1 MKARVASP
9 LAALENFLLA
19 LIAPHSSI
27 QSPVAYR
34 QAQLNAAISLSFSL
48 IIFFGTLVSFL
59 ITGSLTPLFVAALL
73 FALLAFVAYL
83 LSRSPRFELAAWVLL
98 LGFLGLAYFAS
109 FTSQYLALF
118 LVVSFSVLYVL
129 TNLIP
134 LRSMFWLILFNT
146 LILVVSTTLFAPN
159 LAAIERLNVLA
170 GVFTLGLFILLFAW
184 HRNNLERLRLDEIRQ
199 SQAVIEERNRQLEM
213 AQSQL
218 QKRFAEI
225 QLAAEVGRAV
235 SQVRALA
242 DLLRDA
248 VERIRARFDLY
259 YVQVYLVNPSRTHLV
274 LEAGTG
280 EVGLALRAR
289 RHQLLLNSASINGRA
304 ATEKKAVVIPDTARS
319 SFFRPNPLLPRT
331 RAEMAVPLIIGDEV
345 IGVLDMQSEQVG
357 GLTEEMLP
365 AFEALA
371 GQLAIAIQNA
381 RLLEEAEK
389 ARQEAEKYARRLE
402 RQGWQ
407 EFLDGIR
414 YPEQLGYLFE
424 QEQVLPLEDAAAP
437 MESPD
442 ALQVPIQVSGETI
455 GMLTVELEE
464 SARTPQAME
473 LLHAVSR
480 QLAEHLDNLR
490 LLQVAEYYRT
500 RAEEAAR
507 RLTREGWQEYL
518 RARAAQPLG
527 FFYDTKKVLPF
538 AEAPLPE
545 TEMALSVPLRVRNE
559 VIGQVAVLDADVI
572 QDRHVRELIDQVTER
587 LSSHLETLRLLE
599 ETRRGQLE
607 LDRRARQLQAVAE
620 VSTTASREQEIQS
633 LLKSV
638 ARLTRQQ
645 FNLYHC
651 RIYLYEARHEMLRAV
666 AFGWT
671 EDMDQDL
678 VDETVIPLAQEQSL
692 VARAAR
698 THQPVV
704 VNDVYADPG
713 WLPNPLLPHTRAEL
727 AVPLLVGDTLLGVL
741 DIQSTQ
747 TNAFS
752 QEDIN
757 IQMTLAAQIATAL
770 QNAQNYERARRQ
782 AEREALLNAISQ
794 KIQSATT
801 VEAVLQ
807 IAARELGHALKAPRT
822 IVQLSLKES

>member
-27 QSPVAYR
+27 QSPVTYR

-48 IIFFGTLVSFL
+48 IIFLGTLVSFL
-59 ITGSLTPLFVAALL
+59 ITGTLPPLFVAALI
-73 FALLAFVAYL
+73 FAALAFVAYL
-83 LSRSPRFELAAWVLL
+83 ISRSPRFELAAWVLL

-118 LVVSFSVLYVL
+118 MVVSFGVLYVL
-129 TNLIP
+129 TNLFP
-134 LRSMFWLILFNT
+134 LRFMLWLILGNT
-146 LILVVSTTLFAPN
+146 LVLVVSTTLFAPN
-159 LAAIERLNVLA
+159 LAPIERLNVLA
-170 GVFTLGLFILLFAW
+170 GMFTLGLFILLFAW
-184 HRNNLERLRLDEIRQ
+184 HRNNLERLRLEEIRQ
-199 SQAVIEERNRQLEM
+199 SQAVIEERNRQLEL
-213 AQSQL
+213 AQVQL

-235 SQVRALA
+235 SQVRALG

-259 YVQVYLVNPSRTHLV
+259 YVQVYLVNPTRTHLV

-289 RHQLLLNSASINGRA
+289 KHQLLLNTASINGQA
-304 ATEKKAVVIPDTARS
+304 AIEKRPVVIPDTTRS
-319 SFFRPNPLLPRT
+319 PVFRPNPLLPRT
-331 RAEMAVPLIIGDEV
+331 RAEMAVPLLIGDEV

-371 GQLAIAIQNA
+371 GQLAIAIRNA

-389 ARQEAEKYARRLE
+389 ARRDAEIYARRLE

-407 EFLDGIR
+407 ELLDGIH

-424 QEQVLPLEDAAAP
+424 QDQVLPLEDSAASI
-437 MESPD
+437 ESPD
-442 ALQVPIQVSGETI
+442 ALQVPILVGGETI
-455 GMLTVELEE
+455 GVLTVELEE

-473 LLHAVSR
+473 LLQAVSR
-480 QLAEHLDNLR
+480 QVAEHLDNLR
-490 LLQVAEYYRT
+490 LLQLAEFYRM

-527 FFYDTKKVLPF
+527 FFYDTQKVLPL
-538 AEAPLPE
+538 AEPPLPE
-545 TEMALSVPLRVRNE
+545 PDVAFSVPLRVRDE
-559 VIGQVAVLDADVI
+559 VIGHLAVLDTSAAGDVY
-572 QDRHVRELIDQVTER
+572 VRELVDQVTER

-599 ETRRGQLE
+599 ETRRGQME
-607 LDRRARQLQAVAE
+607 LDRRAQQLQAVAE
-620 VSTTASREQEIQS
+620 ISTTASREQEIQS

-651 RIYLYEARHEMLRAV
+651 RIYTYEAHQELLRAV
-666 AFGWT
+666 AFGWP
-671 EDMDQDL
+671 EEIDQDL
-678 VDETVIPLAQEQSL
+678 VDETMIPLAQEQSL

-698 THQPVV
+698 TRQPVV

-713 WLPNPLLPHTRAEL
+713 WLPNPLLPRTRSEL
-727 AVPLLVGDTLLGVL
+727 AVPLLVGDALLGVL
-741 DIQSTQ
+741 DIQSDQ

-807 IAARELGHALKAPRT
+807 IAARELGHALRAPRT